1 MNLIFQ
7 LVTEIYE
14 VLNTEILSILEE
26 KSLFANELVTSIE
39 DFRKKSFS
47 ENLETFYVYE
57 D

>member
-39 DFRKKSFS
+39 DFRKTSFS
-47 ENLETFYVYE
+47 ESLETFHVYE